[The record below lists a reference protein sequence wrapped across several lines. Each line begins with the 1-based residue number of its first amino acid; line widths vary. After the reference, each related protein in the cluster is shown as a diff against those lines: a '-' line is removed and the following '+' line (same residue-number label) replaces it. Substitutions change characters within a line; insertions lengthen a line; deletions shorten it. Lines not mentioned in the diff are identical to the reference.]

1 MVPTLG
7 RVVLYNTTEEQ
18 QKKMESNP
26 NCNVQKQLPAI
37 VVAVWGDTEE
47 SAINLNVQN
56 DGEGSFWVTSATKG
70 DNAGN
75 WNWPPRV

>member
-1 MVPTLG
+1 MVPTIG

-18 QKKMESNP
+18 RKKMENDP
-26 NCNVQKQLPAI
+26 NCNVQEKLPAI

-56 DGEGSFWVTSATKG
+56 DGEGSFWVTSALKG
-70 DNAGN
+70 DGEGN